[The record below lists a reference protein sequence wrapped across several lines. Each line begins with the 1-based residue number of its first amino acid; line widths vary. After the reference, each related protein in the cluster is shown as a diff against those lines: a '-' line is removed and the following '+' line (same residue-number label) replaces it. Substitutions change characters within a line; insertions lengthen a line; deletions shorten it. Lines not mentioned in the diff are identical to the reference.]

1 MLAQFLFVFLPY
13 KFHNYGKWL
22 WVGSILLGF
31 DYVVFLVQV
40 HNVKGDYHDLKNGTC
55 VRYLFLFSSHKVH
68 NYNHSSLRFN
78 DEYSFYVLE
87 NGVLHRCLF
96 WFSCHKMHNDK
107 EGFIFLKLELNWFH
121 AWESSWYKQR
131 LLIRFCKAESR
142 SNTNKQRASD
152 WAESRSYLG
161 RE

>member
-1 MLAQFLFVFLPY
+1 M
-13 KFHNYGKWL
+13 
-22 WVGSILLGF
+22 GF

-55 VRYLFLFSSHKVH
+55 VRYLFLCSSHKVH

-96 WFSCHKMHNDK
+96 WFSCHKMHNDNDRSD
-107 EGFIFLKLELNWFH
+107 F
-121 AWESSWYKQR
+121 AKQR
-131 LLIRFCKAESR
+131 VDQIRIRSSQKSR
-142 SNTNKQRASD
+142 GRQIGQRAD
-152 WAESRSYLG
+152 HIWAESRSDKPEG
-161 RE
+161 RSDRAEQIR

>member
-1 MLAQFLFVFLPY
+1 M
-13 KFHNYGKWL
+13 
-22 WVGSILLGF
+22 GF

-55 VRYLFLFSSHKVH
+55 VRYLFLCSSHKVH

-107 EGFIFLKLELNWFH
+107 EGFIFLKLKLN
-121 AWESSWYKQR
+121 
-131 LLIRFCKAESR
+131 
-142 SNTNKQRASD
+142 
-152 WAESRSYLG
+152 
-161 RE
+161 